1 MKLQVTQLR
10 LEAAGVISVTLRDPD
25 GHRLPAWAAGAHLPI
40 TLPSGRVRQYS
51 LCGALDD
58 PYSYTVAVLLVADGR
73 GGSREIHE
81 QLRIGQILEVGEPK
95 NNFELVEAPRYLFIA
110 GGIGITPILAMM
122 ESLRAAGEEVPFRLV
137 YGGRTRA
144 SMAFLDRLAGFGEVE
159 VLPQDTHGIPD
170 LATAFA
176 ASAPGTRVYCCG
188 PAPMLDA
195 VQSLAAEHP
204 DVFLH
209 TERFSAGVREPA
221 EGAADDSAFEVELAR
236 TGVTVTVPEDTS
248 VLDAVLAVAPETPY
262 SCTAGFCGTCE
273 TKVLAGEVDHRD
285 DLLTDE
291 ERQANTTMMICVSRA
306 LGNAKLTLDL

>member
-58 PYSYTVAVLLVADGR
+58 PFSYTVAVLLVADGR

-176 ASAPGTRVYCCG
+176 ASAQAPACTAAGPRRCSTRCSPWPPSTPTCSCTPNG
-188 PAPMLDA
+188 SARASASPPRAPPTTARSRWNSPAPGDGDRAGGHERARRRARGRAGDA
-195 VQSLAAEHP
+195 LLVH
-204 DVFLH
+204 
-209 TERFSAGVREPA
+209 R
-221 EGAADDSAFEVELAR
+221 
-236 TGVTVTVPEDTS
+236 
-248 VLDAVLAVAPETPY
+248 
-262 SCTAGFCGTCE
+262 GFCGTCE